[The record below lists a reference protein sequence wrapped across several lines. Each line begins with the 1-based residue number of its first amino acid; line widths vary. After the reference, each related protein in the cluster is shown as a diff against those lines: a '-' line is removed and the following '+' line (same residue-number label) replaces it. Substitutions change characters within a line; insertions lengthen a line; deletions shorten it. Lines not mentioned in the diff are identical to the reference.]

1 MAVGGAHEVGPGS
14 VKDAD
19 VPFVDGSAVLAG
31 VKPLP
36 CWLDTNKLN
45 GRFFNELSEH
55 TDGIGPTTN
64 AGGNH
69 IGQSAGAF

>member
-45 GRFFNELSEH
+45 GRFVDELGEH
-55 TDGIGPTTN
+55 TYGIGATTN
-64 AGGNH
+64 AGSNH
-69 IGQSAGAF
+69 IGQPVGAF